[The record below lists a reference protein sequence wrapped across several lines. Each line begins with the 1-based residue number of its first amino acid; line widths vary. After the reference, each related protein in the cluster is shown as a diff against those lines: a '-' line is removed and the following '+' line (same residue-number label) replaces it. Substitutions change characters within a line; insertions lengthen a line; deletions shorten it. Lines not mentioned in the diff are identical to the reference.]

1 MDRADPHDVS
11 RPASVSLV
19 YLGWAGI
26 AAAVAIARNLPAGF
40 AGTQTGLSAAR
51 DFLFGMGTALS
62 PPIWWMAAQ
71 AACVALAM
79 RSASRRRTFTI
90 GLIAFGISEFV
101 GALGEPITW
110 QLALRPNAD
119 PAISAIQTG
128 MILLPLL
135 VIVSG
140 LRSLFRA
147 SRGDAAHAPD
157 AA

>member
-1 MDRADPHDVS
+1 MDRVTDPHGVS
-11 RPASVSLV
+11 RPAIATLAYLV
-19 YLGWAGI
+19 WAGL

-71 AACVALAM
+71 GVCVALAM
-79 RSASRRRTFTI
+79 RSVNRRRTFTI
-90 GLIAFGISEFV
+90 ALIAFGISEFV

-110 QLALRPNAD
+110 QLARRPTAD

-140 LRSLFRA
+140 LRSLVRPTP
-147 SRGDAAHAPD
+147 GLAALRS
-157 AA
+157 